1 VWIPVQ
7 FPDEQ
12 NASEEPD
19 HGAGKAVGQAPGL
32 AAGEVPSE
40 AMLFDADEAELQSL

>member
-1 VWIPVQ
+1 MWIPVQ

-12 NASEEPD
+12 NASEEPED
-19 HGAGKAVGQAPGL
+19 GAGQAPGL

-40 AMLFDADEAELQSL
+40 AMLFDADEAELQPEL